1 MIIRCFLQRT
11 VTARRY
17 QVKSVTMMS
26 ANDLFESRREWLLIA
41 LLLII
46 MLLKGLLWSLA
57 LPLWQGPDEED
68 HYNVIQFIG
77 ESGRLPDIADTFLVD
92 EVALSRQLADVG
104 RLPYAPEQRQA
115 FSQTSLGPGEISLS
129 NLPPDTRFGFEQ
141 EAVGKLNKATP
152 LYYMIAAVPY
162 RLFIEGDLLVRAQV
176 QRIFSLLMSIG
187 IVVVAYLIA
196 RLLFPR
202 NAAMRLTIPT
212 LVAFHPLMTQITAVI
227 SVDGFYV
234 LFYSL
239 LILLCILAFRDGFN
253 WRMGLS
259 IGIVFGIGFL
269 TKPTINGFAPL
280 IALLVVL
287 EWWRGKARRREVIWG
302 ALVMG
307 VTILAISG
315 WWVIRS
321 LRINNDPFY
330 FNPVLEGHRIIQNP
344 FYDYSPLAHMVD
356 YYRSVYGGIF
366 VTWWAHFGWL
376 DTALPPLTYDLLR
389 VLTMFAILGLLWWLI
404 RNWNSRPS
412 LTSWRGGSS
421 NAPLFV
427 WAFLALSIIVPVVL
441 LQIYDLTF
449 WWQYG
454 NGRGL
459 QGRYW
464 LGTIVPMLTF
474 FAMGLLVWVPR
485 RWKGAAHNSLRAGM
499 VLLNFFSLVAFV
511 LPRYYL

>member
-1 MIIRCFLQRT
+1 
-11 VTARRY
+11 
-17 QVKSVTMMS
+17 
-26 ANDLFESRREWLLIA
+26 
-41 LLLII
+41 
-46 MLLKGLLWSLA
+46 MLLKGVLWSLA

-77 ESGRLPDIADTFLVD
+77 ESGRLPNIEDTFLVD

-115 FSQTSLGPGEISLS
+115 FSLTSFGPGEVALA
-129 NLPPDTRFGFEQ
+129 NLPPETRFSFTQ

-152 LYYMIAAVPY
+152 FYYMMASVPY

-176 QRIFSLLMSIG
+176 QRLFSLLTSCG

-196 RLLFPR
+196 RLLFPG
-202 NAAMRLTIPT
+202 NVAMRLTVPT
-212 LVAFHPLMTQITAVI
+212 LVAFHPLLTQMTAVI

-234 LFYSL
+234 LCYSL
-239 LILLCILAFRDGFN
+239 LIMFCILVFRDEFN
-253 WRMGLS
+253 WRIGL
-259 IGIVFGIGFL
+259 IMGIVFAIGFL

-280 IALLVVL
+280 IALLVVYD
-287 EWWRGKARRREVIWG
+287 WWRGNGRRKEVVWG

-307 VTILAISG
+307 FVILVLSG
-315 WWVIRS
+315 WWMIRS
-321 LRINNDPFY
+321 LRINDDLFY

-344 FYDYSPLAHMVD
+344 FYDYGILAHMLD
-356 YYRSVYGGIF
+356 YYHSVWGGIF

-376 DTALPPLTYDLLR
+376 DTALPPWVYDLLR
-389 VLTMFAILGLLWWLI
+389 GLTLAAILGLLLWLI
-404 RNWNSRPS
+404 RNWKSRPS
-412 LTSWRGGSS
+412 IASWRDETS
-421 NAPLFV
+421 NAPMIV
-427 WAFLALSIIVPVVL
+427 WVFLALSIIVPIVL
-441 LQIYDLTF
+441 LQVYDLTF

-474 FAMGLLVWVPR
+474 FAAGLLVWVPE
-485 RWKGAAHNSLRAGM
+485 RWKGSAHNILRAGM
-499 VLLNFFSLVAFV
+499 VLLNFVSLLAFV